1 MSIDKTEFEGG
12 KYTIQLECGTGD
24 LKLLRHG
31 EEWENDPKYSK
42 MLIHIMYE
50 VSKLRKIV
58 KQSKELLQ
66 EAEANPELLQDHDYF
81 RYMMNI
87 FKEYEDQ
94 FNIDLKSVEDIN
106 E

>member
-50 VSKLRKIV
+50 VSMLRK
-58 KQSKELLQ
+58 LLSDISFDFDPDKGQ
-66 EAEANPELLQDHDYF
+66 TGPACGPEMLK
-81 RYMMNI
+81 RI
-87 FKEYEDQ
+87 KEYEDQ
-94 FNIDLKSVEDIN
+94 YNIDLRYVEDIN
-106 E
+106 G